1 MGKDQTVQMVTP
13 GQMKDIISAVVQ
25 AIPTN
30 MSFDTAQYWIGKKTN
45 LGDEIRNIFSK
56 LNPLA
61 GFITEWQNFYRN
73 VFGIKA
79 DFTNLRIPEKSQ
91 GFDRLIIMAQGI
103 TPQRIYDKCAELFP
117 VWKWT
122 DENLDK
128 IVTSDRLAKNDAY
141 AVWVRDRVE
150 ADEELKN
157 LSANDLKRQN
167 IVGITLEERLVYELK
182 YFKEAGKHLD
192 INNVTLCSGSHYS
205 DGDVPNVYWHAYG
218 KLYVNWDNP
227 GSANGNLRARQAV
240 S

>member
-205 DGDVPNVYWHAYG
+205 DGYVPIVHWHAYG
-218 KLYVNWDNP
+218 KLHVNCYHP
-227 GSANGNLRARQAV
+227 GNADGSLRARQAV